1 MFPAYEMGRMMSPDP
16 QTPTPLHLLNPQ
28 RWNMYAYGLNNPLS
42 FTDSGGKDAA
52 AVNFSNEIVIVGHE
66 GILSVHADGTATYAR
81 FGPLGGNSPTGVGQ
95 VQSFTL
101 ETKVQF
107 DSNRQPTANSLNA
120 VKNELANSDLSP
132 EKGQDPSSIR
142 LNYFKT
148 TDGETANLD
157 QWIKQQQD
165 ASNRGQSPRYNV
177 LTNNCAMFCTQG
189 LVAGGVL
196 SQSQAN
202 QSFIVP
208 NMLWYQLNE
217 TQVQEPSATVTASE
231 CDTLPDGSLRCQ

>member
-148 TDGETANLD
+148 TDGETTHLIEGSHRGTTSLRTIVRCSARKAWWREVCYLSHR
-157 QWIKQQQD
+157 QIK
-165 ASNRGQSPRYNV
+165 
-177 LTNNCAMFCTQG
+177 
-189 LVAGGVL
+189 VL
-196 SQSQAN
+196 S
-202 QSFIVP
+202 
-208 NMLWYQLNE
+208 
-217 TQVQEPSATVTASE
+217 
-231 CDTLPDGSLRCQ
+231 CQTCSGIS